1 MERGDSAAPHH
12 MVIESENYHALQLLL
27 HAYEGQVDC
36 IYIDPPYNT
45 GAKDWKYNNNYVDDN
60 DTYRHSKWLS
70 MIDKRLRLAKR
81 LLKPDGILIVTID
94 KWEVHH
100 LALILEDIFRDAL
113 HQLVPTVTF
122 KEGKKKIRECS
133 DVAEYMLVCLLGE
146 SNLVPS
152 KDNYLVAGD
161 EDNCAMCSSRPKVK
175 GQSVWRD
182 LLRGG
187 KSGLPSYRPNLVY
200 QIMLDNRTG
209 KILKTGWTLKDLID
223 NNLVMLSYDDKNALD
238 NWLPDSDYGLVDD
251 EHSIVVWP
259 INTQGNLRGWRI
271 GAETLMEYV
280 EKGYVRAQ
288 PLKNGEWKLEYLM
301 EGTVSLLN
309 QSRSDLKV
317 IGHDEHT
324 GAVIV
329 SGHKTQQP
337 RAVWFRDRHSSNNF
351 GANLLEKLIENA
363 EFPNPKSVYLTR
375 DALMAA
381 TKDDPDALVIDFF
394 AGSGTTLHATLLL
407 NEADGGRR
415 RCILV
420 TNNEIGPENEKRL
433 GKQGIG
439 PNSQKWQ
446 RLGIFESV
454 TRPRVEAAIS
464 GERADG
470 TKLDGKYTYADDKPM
485 ADGFEAS
492 ADFFRLRHL
501 NPDEVIS
508 ERSFD
513 ELHPL
518 LWAASGGFGSC
529 PTVGAGSTERHEPG
543 YLMPGDGVIPADCHH
558 AVLLRESRFSRF
570 TYELRD
576 HPQVTHVWLQARNEA
591 SLAEMRADLPGSLNV
606 SWLYQDWWRYFD
618 RVQGP
623 GHR

>member
-1 MERGDSAAPHH
+1 
-12 MVIESENYHALQLLL
+12 MVIESENYYALQLLL
-27 HAYEGQVDC
+27 HAYEGKVDC

-146 SNLVPS
+146 SRLIGAQ
-152 KDNYLVAGD
+152 DNYLVVN
-161 EDNCAMCSSRPKVK
+161 EDADCSMCSKKAEDHDSALTYPNDLDDTEFWRSLRRTGKDGSP
-175 GQSVWRD
+175 SV
-182 LLRGG
+182 
-187 KSGLPSYRPNLVY
+187 SPNMVY
-200 QIMLDNRTG
+200 PIRLDSTTG
-209 KILKTGWTLKDLID
+209 KILETGKSLRDLIEIGV
-223 NNLVMLSYDDKNALD
+223 LTFSREDKAAQD
-238 NWLPDSDYGLVDD
+238 NWIPSSDHHQIGELDSV
-251 EHSIVVWP
+251 IWP
-259 INTQGNLRGWRI
+259 IDGKGNLKRWRL
-271 GAETLMEYV
+271 GPATLMQYV
-280 EKGYVRAQ
+280 EKGYVRAT
-288 PLKNGEWKLEYLM
+288 PSEMEGWVLRYLM
-301 EGTVSLLN
+301 DGTIRQLGDELTIAGYNPDGS
-309 QSRSDLKV
+309 V
-317 IGHDEHT
+317 IL
-324 GAVIV
+324 
-329 SGHKTQQP
+329 SGNRTQRP
-337 RAVWFRDRHSSNNF
+337 RAIWFRDSHHSGKQ
-351 GANLLEKLIENA
+351 GANLLEKLILNA

-381 TKDDPDALVIDFF
+381 TKDNPDALVIDFF

-433 GKQGIG
+433 SKQGIG
-439 PNSQKWQ
+439 SESKEWQ

-464 GERADG
+464 GKRADG

-518 LWAASGGFGSC
+518 LWAASGSFGSC
-529 PTVGAGSTERHEPG
+529 PTVRVGSTERHEPG
-543 YLMPGDGVIPADCHH
+543 YLMPGDGVIPADCHY

-570 TYELRD
+570 AHELRD

-591 SLAEMRADLPGSLNV
+591 SLAEMRADLPSSLNI

-623 GHR
+623 DHR